1 MNIDL
6 SRRLAT
12 STRPWSSTSPSTSSC
27 RWCSARRSCTPTTS
41 SSSRW
46 LPSDAIAIS
55 FISRH
60 IAGRLL
66 WRLRPVHQPQ
76 RCIWV
81 HQRRLQVEKFSFLRR
96 CTGRHLNWRRVKS
109 MAFYDREMLRT
120 LQKLPSSWLWR
131 WAKGEVNR
139 IFSCHGI
146 LWTESTSPLADH
158 FYEYHRP
165 MLPTFPRKSWQIVV
179 NIDFSTTTNCSFADS
194 VIPFFLQLSR
204 GGLRLTGGNNQ
215 PKFMFKWNDKK
226 TPISPKV

>member
-1 MNIDL
+1 MNVDL

-46 LPSDAIAIS
+46 LPSFAIAIS
-55 FISRH
+55 FFYISRH

-66 WRLRPVHQPQ
+66 WRLWPVHQPQ
-76 RCIWV
+76 RCIWI

-96 CTGRHLNWRRVKS
+96 CTGRHLNWRQVKS
-109 MAFYDREMLRT
+109 IAFYDREMLRT

-146 LWTESTSPLADH
+146 LWTEPISLLADH
-158 FYEYHRP
+158 YKYHRP
-165 MLPTFPRKSWQIVV
+165 MLLTFPRKSRQIVA
-179 NIDFSTTTNCSFADS
+179 NID
-194 VIPFFLQLSR
+194 
-204 GGLRLTGGNNQ
+204 
-215 PKFMFKWNDKK
+215 
-226 TPISPKV
+226 ISALNFCFDNY